1 MATRRTLTVSL
12 TPELDG
18 FVSSKVDSGR
28 FISASEVV
36 REGLRLL
43 EEREARRDMELARLR
58 GQIAEGLRQ
67 AHAGDVVDGE
77 SVFRELERRERVLL
91 EDG

>member
-1 MATRRTLTVSL
+1 
-12 TPELDG
+12 LDG

-58 GQIAEGLRQ
+58 GQIAEGLQQ

-77 SVFRELERRERVLL
+77 SVFRSLERRERVLL
-91 EDG
+91 EDR